1 MKTVYVRMKGSNK
14 EIEIQ
19 KETVSVELMNIGKGI
34 LHIVTKDADYY
45 YPLEIIESCIVR
57 NG

>member
-1 MKTVYVRMKGSNK
+1 MKTVCVRIKESNK
-14 EIEIQ
+14 EIQ
-19 KETVSVELMNIGKGI
+19 KEAVSVEFMNIGKGI